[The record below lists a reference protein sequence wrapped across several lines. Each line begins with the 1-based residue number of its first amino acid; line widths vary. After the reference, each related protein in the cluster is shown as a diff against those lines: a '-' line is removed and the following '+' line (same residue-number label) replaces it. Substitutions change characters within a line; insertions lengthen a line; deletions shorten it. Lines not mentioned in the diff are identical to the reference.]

1 MWPEAEAAVVLARGD
16 EASTMTNLAWA
27 GLVPGRAMACCQRPE
42 RSGARAA
49 RQDSMRDS
57 AEGGVEGWSWVA
69 GQARRLMTEVMA
81 EKIRAIQQIKMKY
94 SCCF

>member
-1 MWPEAEAAVVLARGD
+1 MWPEAAAAVALARGE
-16 EASTMTNLAWA
+16 EASIMTNLAEPW
-27 GLVPGRAMACCQRPE
+27 LVPGRAMACCQRPE

-57 AEGGVEGWSWVA
+57 AEGGEGGRLGVE
-69 GQARRLMTEVMA
+69 GQARRLMGKFFG
-81 EKIRAIQQIKMKY
+81 EKLRAIQQIKMKY

>member
-1 MWPEAEAAVVLARGD
+1 MWPEAAAAEALAIGD
-16 EASTMTNLAWA
+16 EASIMTNLAVP

-69 GQARRLMTEVMA
+69 GQARRLMRKYFG
-81 EKIRAIQQIKMKY
+81 EKLRAIQQIKMKY
-94 SCCF
+94 SYCF